1 MRQLSFEVCPQ
12 AVPLSSAQNAAEG
25 SAIKGSMTEI
35 IVSEGSAL
43 QPFQLLPALAL
54 CNDQQRWIMWLSP
67 NQAMNKQWLTRAGLD
82 NSPVLHMNINAQNQL
97 SLCLKALSAARSH
110 LIVEWSGCLT
120 TQERA
125 ALRTCAEQNG
135 TYLFIVRGE

>member
-54 CNDQQRWIMWLSP
+54 CNDQQRWLMWLSP

-120 TQERA
+120 RQERA

>member
-25 SAIKGSMTEI
+25 SAITGSMTEI
-35 IVSEGSAL
+35 IVSESSAL

-54 CNDQQRWIMWLSP
+54 CNDQQRWLMWLSP

-120 TQERA
+120 AQERA

-135 TYLFIVRGE
+135 TYLFVVRGE

>member
-1 MRQLSFEVCPQ
+1 MRQLSFEMCSH
-12 AVPLSSAQNAAEG
+12 AIPLNSAEK
-25 SAIKGSMTEI
+25 SADDKIATGGMTEI

-54 CNDQQRWIMWLSP
+54 CNDQQRWLMWLSP
-67 NQAMNKQWLTRAGLD
+67 NQAMNKQWLTRAGLN
-82 NSPVLHMNINAQNQL
+82 NSPVLHMNINAKNQF

-110 LIVEWSGCLT
+110 LIVEWSGFLT
-120 TQERA
+120 EQERA
-125 ALRTCAEQNG
+125 VLRTCAEQNG